1 MEIIQNI
8 ESLEHKL
15 EQGLGHVYKGGLFS
29 LPPELRLRMGVCG
42 IASIAVQEIL
52 RDEGVSSQLLLS
64 RPELPVDETM
74 DHVFVMTDDIII
86 DPTYS
91 QFVQYAGVLPYDV
104 ARGDAD
110 DIYPERKI
118 EQFNFHEP
126 QRVVRNLARAAERA
140 LSFRPTY
147 DHYDLRN
154 FTPPAFEGLSLDDMS
169 TMLERVWSPT
179 YFSDYDPTV
188 RTKHEGLRLAQYV
201 RDL

>member
-8 ESLEHKL
+8 ESLENKL

-52 RDEGVSSQLLLS
+52 RDEGVSSQLVLS
-64 RPELPVDETM
+64 QPKLPVDETM
-74 DHVFVMTDDIII
+74 DHVFVMVDDTVI

-118 EQFNFHEP
+118 EQFNLHAP
-126 QRVVRNLARAAERA
+126 QRVVRNLAYAAERA
-140 LSFRPTY
+140 LSFRPIY

-154 FTPPAFEGLSLDDMS
+154 FTSPAFEGLPLDDMS
-169 TMLERVWSPT
+169 TILERIWTPA
-179 YFSDYDPTV
+179 YFSDYTPTV
-188 RTKHEGLRLAQYV
+188 ETKNEGVRLAQRV
-201 RDL
+201 RNL